1 MKVISLMVLF
11 LILGGCASAVDRHQV
26 VNAHISKPINCDTA
40 DQDIAALLEEQSSV
54 GEKLAN
60 GISLLSPTSA
70 LINLLSG
77 EFTSRR
83 SIATG
88 KLDDILH
95 MRISD
100 IEEACDY
107 EYEDEDAP
115 TTNS

>member
-1 MKVISLMVLF
+1 MMTF
-11 LILGGCASAVDRHQV
+11 LILGGCASAVDRHQT
-26 VNAHISKPINCDTA
+26 VNAQVTKPINCDTA
-40 DQDIAALLEEQSSV
+40 DKDIAALLEERSSV

-95 MRISD
+95 MRIDD
-100 IEEACDY
+100 IEKACDY
-107 EYEDEDAP
+107 EYEDESVP

>member
-1 MKVISLMVLF
+1 MKVLSLMAIF

-40 DQDIAALLEEQSSV
+40 DQDIATLLEEKSSV

-60 GISLLSPTSA
+60 GISFFSPTSV

-88 KLDDILH
+88 KFDDILH

-107 EYEDEDAP
+107 EYDDEAP